1 MPPEMPCGFGLS
13 FFLFNFGQPKGEI
26 IQIHNNN
33 NKDKMKRQIMLL
45 SACTA
50 ALLSACSSNTRIA
63 SEVYAPAAKNELR
76 APATPL
82 VTIDPYTSAWSF
94 ADRLNE
100 ESVRHWTGRNF
111 PLLGS
116 LRVDGV
122 SYRFM
127 GTDKVEVTPV
137 VGTAASGLWEA
148 AYTFGE
154 PEGEWTAVDYE
165 AKGWKTGKA
174 AFGTDDNPYRST
186 PWQDGD
192 IWVRRSFDWP
202 EGTDKEDLILQYS
215 HDDNIE
221 LYINGKQVAV
231 TGNGLDYD
239 LLKEIPQEVAN
250 TLKPTGNILAAHCR
264 NNGGGAYVDM
274 GIMKKVKRGDTFD
287 DKAVQTSATV
297 MPTQTYYTFE
307 CGPVELELIF
317 TAPLLMDDLEAMTA
331 PYNYITYQ
339 ARSLDGRP
347 HDVRLYLEATPQWA
361 VNTTDQLVSFEKIEK
376 DGYVYLKTGSVDQ
389 DVLGKKGDDVRID
402 WGYFYL
408 SAAQSPDVTVAIDE
422 YYAAKKAFMTDG
434 KLSGKADNVSPD
446 MEKQMTVLAYSD
458 NLGNVSEKT
467 VAGHLLIG
475 YDDLYAIQY
484 FNDNRMAYWKHDGQT
499 DIFDAFVKGQKEY
512 AGMMKRCADFD
523 GRLMQETA
531 AAGGQKYAE
540 LCALAYRQAVS
551 AHKLVTD
558 KEGNLL
564 FLSKENF
571 SNGSIGTVD
580 ITYPSAPL
588 FLCYNP
594 ELLKGMMN
602 PIFYYSESG
611 KWNKP
616 FPSHDVGTYPLANGQ
631 TYGGDMPVEESGNM
645 LILATAIA
653 TIEGNAGYAAKHW
666 DVLTI
671 WADYLKKEGL
681 DPDNQLCTDDFAGHF
696 AHNTNLSIK
705 AIMGVAG
712 YGKMAGM
719 LGKKEIADSYLA
731 AAREMAGKWIAM
743 AKDGDHYK
751 LTFDKPGTWSQKYN
765 LVWDRLLGLNI
776 FPSEIAGT
784 ETAYYKTKQNKY
796 GLPLDNREDYTK
808 SDWILWSACLTGDPA
823 DFEALMLPVWK
834 YANETTSRVPL
845 SDWHYTSD
853 GTQRGFQ
860 ARSVVGGYYMRLL
873 ENRLKKQ

>member
-1 MPPEMPCGFGLS
+1 MPPERPCGFGLS

-287 DKAVQTSATV
+287 DKAIQTSATV

-317 TAPLLMDDLEAMTA
+317 TAPMLMDDLEAMTA

-339 ARSLDGRP
+339 ARSLDGRA

-408 SAAQSPDVTVAIDE
+408 SAAQSADVTVAIDE

-458 NLGNVSEKT
+458 NLGNVGEKT

-564 FLSKENF
+564 FFSKENF

-588 FLCYNP
+588 FLYYNP

-731 AAREMAGKWIAM
+731 AAREMAGKWIVM

-808 SDWILWSACLTGDPA
+808 SDWILWSACLTGDAA

>member
-1 MPPEMPCGFGLS
+1 MPPERPCGFGLS

-26 IQIHNNN
+26 IQIHHNN

-317 TAPLLMDDLEAMTA
+317 TAPMLMDDLEAMTA

-458 NLGNVSEKT
+458 NLGNVGEKT

-611 KWNKP
+611 KWDKP

-765 LVWDRLLGLNI
+765 LVWDRLLGLDI

-860 ARSVVGGYYMRLL
+860 ARSVVGGYYMRLM